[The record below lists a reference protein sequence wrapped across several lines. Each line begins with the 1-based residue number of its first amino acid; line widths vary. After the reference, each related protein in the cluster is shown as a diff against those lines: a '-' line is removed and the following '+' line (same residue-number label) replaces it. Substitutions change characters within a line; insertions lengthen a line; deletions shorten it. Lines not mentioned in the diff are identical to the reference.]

1 MTRRGAVITSIV
13 GSECVQYEPK
23 ANNTGGALKRRDG
36 YGLYVPS
43 TKAAKKQG
51 KTPTKIWL

>member
-1 MTRRGAVITSIV
+1 V

-51 KTPTKIWL
+51 ETPTKIRFRS